1 MNRHT
6 SDAAVESSHLT
17 GVRRRVSSGSS
28 SSSFDKDPRLR
39 QRRRPSKAV
48 LPQHHGWNRSRV
60 GRHSQVCLFKCH
72 ARCDVSTP
80 CFDITTL
87 IRFCQ
92 THLLTFF
99 CSSFARCARQQRIW
113 DIQNRR
119 HIRAPQRE
127 EVTDD
132 GTDYEVHF
140 VKARYAIR
148 DVDAMRR
155 LSLSLSLSLSLAR
168 FFFCTP
174 RAPPPPSRSVVVVSF
189 LFALF
194 FFSLSLFPRGVIGLV
209 YHY

>member
-28 SSSFDKDPRLR
+28 SSFENDATSTKTFCPSFVSK
-39 QRRRPSKAV
+39 KAV

-92 THLLTFF
+92 NSPFNVL
-99 CSSFARCARQQRIW
+99 
-113 DIQNRR
+113 
-119 HIRAPQRE
+119 
-127 EVTDD
+127 
-132 GTDYEVHF
+132 
-140 VKARYAIR
+140 
-148 DVDAMRR
+148 
-155 LSLSLSLSLSLAR
+155 
-168 FFFCTP
+168 
-174 RAPPPPSRSVVVVSF
+174 
-189 LFALF
+189 LF
-194 FFSLSLFPRGVIGLV
+194 FFRALRRDNRGSGIYKTAAIYVLRKEKRLLTTGQITRYIL
-209 YHY
+209 

>member
-92 THLLTFF
+92 NSPFNVLLFFFRALRRDNRGSGIYKTAAIYVLRKEKRLLTTGQITRYI
-99 CSSFARCARQQRIW
+99 FAR
-113 DIQNRR
+113 DI
-119 HIRAPQRE
+119 
-127 EVTDD
+127 
-132 GTDYEVHF
+132 
-140 VKARYAIR
+140 VKARCHSMS
-148 DVDAMRR
+148 MRCADNR
-155 LSLSLSLSLSLAR
+155 TTTTTTRALTSFFLSLSLSCLL
-168 FFFCTP
+168 CKP
-174 RAPPPPSRSVVVVSF
+174 QAPPASLGWGSRRHSH
-189 LFALF
+189 LF
-194 FFSLSLFPRGVIGLV
+194 SLFPD
-209 YHY
+209 Y

>member
-92 THLLTFF
+92 NSPFNVL
-99 CSSFARCARQQRIW
+99 
-113 DIQNRR
+113 
-119 HIRAPQRE
+119 
-127 EVTDD
+127 
-132 GTDYEVHF
+132 
-140 VKARYAIR
+140 
-148 DVDAMRR
+148 
-155 LSLSLSLSLSLAR
+155 
-168 FFFCTP
+168 
-174 RAPPPPSRSVVVVSF
+174 
-189 LFALF
+189 LF
-194 FFSLSLFPRGVIGLV
+194 FFRALRRDNRGSGIYKTAAIYVLRKEKRLLTTGQITRYIL
-209 YHY
+209 

>member
-1 MNRHT
+1 VFLLVLPPLSRT
-6 SDAAVESSHLT
+6 T
-17 GVRRRVSSGSS
+17 
-28 SSSFDKDPRLR
+28 RLR

-92 THLLTFF
+92 NSPFNVLLFFFRALRRDNRGSGIYKTAAIYVLRKEKRLLTTGQIT
-99 CSSFARCARQQRIW
+99 RYI
-113 DIQNRR
+113 
-119 HIRAPQRE
+119 
-127 EVTDD
+127 
-132 GTDYEVHF
+132 